1 MFLIRVYNFLKKQIS
16 PSFYKNEM
24 TYHSYIRA
32 FYSTYNENKKIIYKQ
47 QFSELEF
54 DISSK
59 HSRLWR
65 FQLLEKRVI
74 PEASITILEHAKV
87 ISSSGIIISKEKVFI
102 SDFSRKFGVPIVNR
116 KLKLWNF
123 KKIEH
128 RYSKVAVVTT
138 EGSNTYY
145 HWLFDIL
152 PRIFL
157 LEKSG
162 LMDEIETFVFPELKY
177 DFQKESLL
185 KIGFPS
191 DKILEIKPNEYLEAK
206 EMIVP
211 SLPSKLGTVNKW
223 SLDFLQSRLG
233 ELSSKKENNKI
244 YISRKYTSQRK
255 LLNEDQIINYLKSEG
270 YLIVFAEELSF
281 EQQITLFANAYV
293 VIAPHGSGLSN
304 IIFCPTGT
312 KVIELFYGDF
322 IVPCYWLI
330 AQQLKLEYYSGFSR
344 APDNHTSPY
353 WKSKGFD
360 DNFSIEILKQVLKE
374 AKIKE

>member
-1 MFLIRVYNFLKKQIS
+1 MKKQIS
-16 PSFYKNEM
+16 PSLFKEEM
-24 TYHSYIRA
+24 TYNSYIGA
-32 FYSTYNENKKIIYKQ
+32 FYATYNENKKIIYKQ
-47 QFSELEF
+47 EFSELEF
-54 DISSK
+54 DKSSK

-65 FQLLEKRVI
+65 FQLLEKRII

-87 ISSSGIIISKEKVFI
+87 ISSSGIIVSKEKVFI

-116 KLKLWNF
+116 KLKSWNF
-123 KKIEH
+123 KKIKH
-128 RYSKVAVVTT
+128 PYSKVAVVTT

-162 LMDEIETFVFPELKY
+162 LMDEIETFVFPELKN
-177 DFQKESLL
+177 DFQRDSLL
-185 KIGFPS
+185 KIGFPL
-191 DKILEIKPNEYLEAK
+191 DKILEIKPNEYLESK
-206 EMIVP
+206 EIIVP

-223 SLDFLQSRLG
+223 SLDLLCDRLG
-233 ELSSKKENNKI
+233 VHSSKNERNKI
-244 YISRKYTSQRK
+244 YISRKNANQRK
-255 LLNEDQIINYLKSEG
+255 LLNEDEIINFLKAEG

-281 EQQITLFANAYV
+281 DQQITLFGNAEV
-293 VIAPHGSGLSN
+293 VISPHGSGLSN
-304 IIFCPTGT
+304 IIFCPAGV

-330 AQQLKLEYYSGFSR
+330 AQQLKLEYYSGFSTV
-344 APDNHTSPY
+344 PDNHTSPY

-374 AKIKE
+374 AKIKA